1 MMPTATSTYA
11 WPPSP
16 YKGFSYYTR
25 NDVPLFAGRDEDIL
39 RCAHFLTNH
48 STRFMILY
56 GSTGCG
62 KSSFL
67 RAGLLPFLESGESGF
82 CFLKSHND
90 EKQRAVF
97 VRSTDAP
104 LCRLSESLY
113 EFASQPLQVHSPLGI
128 EHISLSSALDD
139 VSNCTV
145 FANIVGTSSE
155 QMLLMLRKL
164 EKLVPQTLV
173 IVIDQAEEVLTLKPG
188 PDGQD
193 QRDRFFD
200 FLMRFRKAKFDIK
213 LLIAIRREWV
223 APFENEIQKRTN
235 ELLTIPRFQLNE
247 LTEPQIIEAI
257 ERPTSKEPFEK
268 YGCPYDQYG
277 FSYQEGLPRRIAQDL
292 LAAHPRGG
300 ILPIMQIVCD
310 RLYGVMDDKRKS
322 GAEAIISAEDYSKL
336 GGIEGQIEAYVSELL
351 TVFCARNGISREKNV
366 KEEIKHWKYVLYLLT
381 QEQPDGTATTQIKS
395 VEELRAKADEQF
407 CELDFDKTMEYLSN
421 EEQRVLRREV
431 ITNLAK
437 NQRVVCYSLGHDAIG
452 LALYK
457 WKVAQGENQI
467 LSNRIVQTLI
477 KGSRYFAL
485 VFGSFFTL
493 VGIVCFVLLVSLPGI
508 WLWDAVRGGDA
519 SGRQTTIM
527 DALLAVLSLLGGVLF
542 YFLMG
547 WGFFRI
553 SGFMPKIRQV
563 LGVIRRKWRRK
574 PLFQ

>member
-1 MMPTATSTYA
+1 
-11 WPPSP
+11 
-16 YKGFSYYTR
+16 
-25 NDVPLFAGRDEDIL
+25 
-39 RCAHFLTNH
+39 
-48 STRFMILY
+48 
-56 GSTGCG
+56 
-62 KSSFL
+62 
-67 RAGLLPFLESGESGF
+67 
-82 CFLKSHND
+82 
-90 EKQRAVF
+90 
-97 VRSTDAP
+97 
-104 LCRLSESLY
+104 
-113 EFASQPLQVHSPLGI
+113 
-128 EHISLSSALDD
+128 
-139 VSNCTV
+139 
-145 FANIVGTSSE
+145 
-155 QMLLMLRKL
+155 
-164 EKLVPQTLV
+164 
-173 IVIDQAEEVLTLKPG
+173 
-188 PDGQD
+188 
-193 QRDRFFD
+193 
-200 FLMRFRKAKFDIK
+200 
-213 LLIAIRREWV
+213 
-223 APFENEIQKRTN
+223 
-235 ELLTIPRFQLNE
+235 
-247 LTEPQIIEAI
+247 
-257 ERPTSKEPFEK
+257 
-268 YGCPYDQYG
+268 
-277 FSYQEGLPRRIAQDL
+277 
-292 LAAHPRGG
+292 
-300 ILPIMQIVCD
+300 MQIVCD

-381 QEQPDGTATTQIKS
+381 KEQPDGTATTQIKS